1 MCKFASMK
9 YFGVII
15 SVLLALS
22 SCSHKGEVMRE
33 RLDYV
38 SQCNR
43 ADTVFTEAWL
53 PTVDSLVR
61 FFDRHG
67 NANER
72 MMAHYLQ
79 GRVHHD
85 MGEAPIAL
93 ECYQKATEMADT
105 TRKDCDLH
113 TLAAIYGQMADLFH
127 LQYLPDDEMNAI
139 KMAEHYDWKN
149 KDTLSAIIAYVLRT
163 RPLYM
168 RNEMDSVM
176 EIEKEA
182 RELYLKHGYP
192 ERAGEVII
200 STINILIERGEYD
213 EAKKYMQIYERES
226 GRFDPNGNLIN
237 GSTYYYYE
245 KGRYYLAYDKIDSAL
260 TCFYNLRDKYYDES
274 RYKGLM
280 SAYEK
285 KRIPDS
291 IAKYARLYANA
302 NDSSYLHVN
311 QNMVHKISAMHDYS
325 RHRQVAEEQTV
336 RLERTK
342 RHVVAMIGAFI
353 AFILLI
359 IILYVNRKRKLE
371 EKVNS
376 VTRDYAK
383 LHIELLRHKAEAADI
398 EGHYSALLDE
408 KTQKERELLERI
420 QSYKD
425 EISTRN
431 SEYTS
436 IMDELHNTQSDIETI
451 RESYENTMV
460 GKNAIIEAL
469 QTRVDD
475 LTKAIQEVSCVDSQ
489 KEFFDS
495 EIYHVFDTRRKF
507 RIGYQPPTDAQW
519 DEFLSLFKVYFT
531 QYYIF
536 ISKKNML
543 SQDQLRLCVLIRLN
557 FTESEMALLMGRNHK
572 QAINKVKA
580 QTNRKLF
587 GKNEARSLKDNLLP
601 HF

>member
-1 MCKFASMK
+1 MK
-9 YFGVII
+9 RIVTII
-15 SVLLALS
+15 SIVLSLTMLI
-22 SCSHKGEVMRE
+22 SCTDRSAMRE
-33 RLDYV
+33 RLDYITK
-38 SQCNR
+38 CNR
-43 ADTVFTEAWL
+43 SDTMFTEAWL

-67 NANER
+67 NANEK
-72 MMAHYLQ
+72 MMAHYLK

-85 MGEAPIAL
+85 MGESPIAL

-105 TRKDCDLH
+105 TKKDCDLR

-127 LQYLPDDEMNAI
+127 MQYLPDDEMKAI
-139 KMAEHYDWKN
+139 KMAECYDWKN
-149 KDTLSAIIAYVLRT
+149 KDTLSAITAYVLRT

-168 RNEMDSVM
+168 RDELDSVM

-182 RELYLKHGYP
+182 RKLYLIHGYP
-192 ERAGEVII
+192 KKAGEVII
-200 STINILIERGEYD
+200 STINILMNRGEYE

-226 GRFDPNGNLIN
+226 GRFDLNGNLIN
-237 GSTYYYYE
+237 GSAYYYE
-245 KGRYYLAYDKIDSAL
+245 KGCYYLAYDKIDSAL
-260 TCFYNLRDKYYDES
+260 TCFYNMRDNNYKES

-285 KRIPDS
+285 KSIPDS

-302 NDSSYLHVN
+302 NDSSYLHIN
-311 QNMVHKISAMHDYS
+311 QYMVHSISAMYDYS
-325 RHRQVAEEQTV
+325 RHRQIAEEQAV
-336 RLERTK
+336 RQEKTK
-342 RHVVAMIGAFI
+342 QYIVAMIGAFI

-359 IILYVNRKRKLE
+359 IIIFINRKRKLE

-376 VTRDYAK
+376 MTRDYAK
-383 LHIELLRHKAEAADI
+383 LHIDLLRNKAEAADI
-398 EGHYSALLDE
+398 ERHYTALLDE
-408 KTQKERELLERI
+408 KTKKERVLLERI

-425 EISTRN
+425 KISTRH

-436 IMDELHNTQSDIETI
+436 IIDELHLTQAEIGNI
-451 RESYENTMV
+451 KESYENTMSE
-460 GKNAIIEAL
+460 KNAIIETL

-475 LTKAIQEVSCVDSQ
+475 LTKTIQEISYVDGQ

-495 EIYHVFDTRRKF
+495 EIYHEFDTLRKF

-519 DEFLSLFKVYFT
+519 DELISLFKVYFT

-536 ISKKNML
+536 ISKKKML
-543 SQDQLRLCVLIRLN
+543 SKDQFRLCVLLRLK

-572 QAINKVKA
+572 QAINKIKVQA
-580 QTNRKLF
+580 NRKLF
-587 GKNEARSLKDNLLP
+587 GKNEARTLRENLLP